1 MRFDINS
8 YETVA
13 SRIDRLLTEW
23 PDARIVTEDLTT
35 DKDRE
40 TLIWRV
46 KAYVYLTAGDQA
58 EGLPKATGHAFE
70 IDGQKGANVTSAY
83 ENCETSAIG
92 RAVSHA
98 LTGYSGDKKASRE
111 EMQKVERGESPR
123 ARVRNWITEASTLKT
138 VDDLRSLWMEAKQA
152 DFSCTVLRKLR
163 KPESDKK
170 IRSVPVTCT
179 LSRAMHPI
187 PTIVSV
193 KAIVAGS
200 SAPV

>member
-1 MRFDINS
+1 VRFDINS

-111 EMQKVERGESPR
+111 EMQKVERGETPR

-152 DFSCTVLRKLR
+152 KAPQ
-163 KPESDKK
+163 K
-170 IRSVPVTCT
+170 T
-179 LSRAMHPI
+179 LDMIQELAD
-187 PTIVSV
+187 V
-193 KAIVAGS
+193 KRGTDGELPGAEGS
-200 SAPV
+200 STVSNEKELL

>member
-13 SRIDRLLTEW
+13 SRIDRLLTEY

-35 DKDRE
+35 PTDRQ
-40 TLIWRV
+40 TLVWRV

-58 EGLPKATGHAFE
+58 AGLPKATGHAFE
-70 IDGQKGANVTSAY
+70 IDGQKGANLTSAY

-111 EMQKVERGESPR
+111 EMQKVERGVTPQKINPSG
-123 ARVRNWITEASTLKT
+123 RNWATEASKLDNI
-138 VDDLRSLWMEAKQA
+138 DDLRSLWMEAKQA
-152 DFSCTVLRKLR
+152 KVHQKTLDLIQELADAK
-163 KPESDKK
+163 SDTDGE
-170 IRSVPVTCT
+170 RQG
-179 LSRAMHPI
+179 AE
-187 PTIVSV
+187 
-193 KAIVAGS
+193 GS
-200 SAPV
+200 TNSSDAKE

>member
-13 SRIDRLLTEW
+13 SRIDRLLKEH

-35 DKDRE
+35 PEDRQ

-58 EGLPKATGHAFE
+58 EGLAKATGHAYE

-92 RAVSHA
+92 RAISHA
-98 LTGYSGDKKASRE
+98 LAGYSGDKKASRE
-111 EMQKVERGESPR
+111 EMTKVERGQTPT
-123 ARVRNWITEASTLKT
+123 VRNWITEASKLTT

-152 DFSCTVLRKLR
+152 KAPQ
-163 KPESDKK
+163 K
-170 IRSVPVTCT
+170 T
-179 LSRAMHPI
+179 LDMIQELAD
-187 PTIVSV
+187 V
-193 KAIVAGS
+193 KRDTDGEREGAKGGADAVAKNEELI
-200 SAPV
+200 

>member
-152 DFSCTVLRKLR
+152 KAPQ
-163 KPESDKK
+163 K
-170 IRSVPVTCT
+170 T
-179 LSRAMHPI
+179 LDMIQELAD
-187 PTIVSV
+187 V
-193 KAIVAGS
+193 KRDTDGELPGTEGS
-200 SAPV
+200 STASDEKELL

>member
-152 DFSCTVLRKLR
+152 KAPQ
-163 KPESDKK
+163 K
-170 IRSVPVTCT
+170 T
-179 LSRAMHPI
+179 LDMIQELAD
-187 PTIVSV
+187 V
-193 KAIVAGS
+193 KRDTDGELPGTEGS
-200 SAPV
+200 STASNEKELL

>member
-35 DKDRE
+35 PTDRQ
-40 TLIWRV
+40 TLVWRV

-58 EGLPKATGHAFE
+58 ASLPKATGHAFE
-70 IDGQKGANVTSAY
+70 IDGQKGANLTSAY

-98 LTGYSGDKKASRE
+98 LTGYSGDKNKASRE
-111 EMQKVERGESPR
+111 EMQKVERGVTPQKINPSG
-123 ARVRNWITEASTLKT
+123 RNWASKASTLDNI
-138 VDDLRSLWMEAKQA
+138 DDLRALWMEAKAANAPQKTLDLIKELA
-152 DFSCTVLRKLR
+152 DAKSDTNGERKGA
-163 KPESDKK
+163 K
-170 IRSVPVTCT
+170 
-179 LSRAMHPI
+179 
-187 PTIVSV
+187 
-193 KAIVAGS
+193 GS
-200 SAPV
+200 SADVNEKGKL